1 MRRPLTPLVIKEIQI
16 KIIMKM
22 AFKLNKLVIE
32 IVTKTGI
39 SVSAQVELRSRD
51 RFLEVLVF
59 TYEFHLTSRNLPY

>member
-1 MRRPLTPLVIKEIQI
+1 
-16 KIIMKM
+16 MKM